1 MTQTP
6 DLKRVQA
13 ELKKS
18 EELARKLA
26 LSLSANTR
34 KFKQLLLKYKEQD
47 RENQRLK
54 FEIAKLQR
62 DLKQARDREIWSSE
76 L

>member
-13 ELKKS
+13 DLKKS
-18 EELARKLA
+18 EELAKKLA
-26 LSLSANTR
+26 LSLSATTK
-34 KFKQLLLKYKEQD
+34 KFKQLLSKYKEQE

-54 FEIAKLQR
+54 FEIARLQR
-62 DLKQARDREIWSSE
+62 ELKHAKDQAIWSPE
-76 L
+76 